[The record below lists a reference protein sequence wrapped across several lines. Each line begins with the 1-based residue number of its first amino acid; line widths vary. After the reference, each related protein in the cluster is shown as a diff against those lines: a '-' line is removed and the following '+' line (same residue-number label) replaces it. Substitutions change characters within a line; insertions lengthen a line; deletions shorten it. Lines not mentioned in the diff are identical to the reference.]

1 MFRAS
6 LFNQLGSSVVAV
18 GMGKSILVVALRL
31 IGKTAFAGAGGKDK
45 AVMCICRTAAVNSVR
60 SVARCV
66 RDQAL
71 AGTLMQ
77 RSGEVRLLSVSV
89 LIEK

>member
-31 IGKTAFAGAGGKDK
+31 IGKPPSREREEKIK
-45 AVMCICRTAAVNSVR
+45 LSCV
-60 SVARCV
+60 SVARRQSTV
-66 RDQAL
+66 
-71 AGTLMQ
+71 
-77 RSGEVRLLSVSV
+77 SEVWRGVFGVLTKRLRAP
-89 LIEK
+89 